1 MSEKKSIKSYE
12 SECLNELYSALSKAQ
27 EEMEVAIRNNSNPFY
42 KSRYSD
48 FAAVVKAS
56 RIYLTKNNL
65 SVIQRI
71 LSNGT
76 NNMYLYTRLC
86 HASGQWIESKM
97 PINPPKSDIQSIGS
111 YITYLRR
118 YTYSAIVGVATSDE
132 DDDGERAMKEE
143 REKSTKTLTPDQLL
157 EVEAL
162 LEALPEKEMKNLLK
176 WAQVSD
182 LSLITQEKFEAAK
195 QALQAKIR
203 RNGNGAAK

>member
-1 MSEKKSIKSYE
+1 MSEVIISEEKKNVVVEEKKSIKSYE

-132 DDDGERAMKEE
+132 DDDG
-143 REKSTKTLTPDQLL
+143 
-157 EVEAL
+157 AL
-162 LEALPEKEMKNLLK
+162 VP
-176 WAQVSD
+176 S
-182 LSLITQEKFEAAK
+182 
-195 QALQAKIR
+195 
-203 RNGNGAAK
+203 